1 MHGCVARYAAVCRGA
16 ALAGQVSNQDKIEKK
31 YLSLANQITTC
42 WRPIG
47 GFKKT
52 PSLPQLD
59 GSANSENPGHRAEAL
74 WPNLYTTP
82 FLGFYPGDRCREMKL
97 PSFSHRTNG
106 LTGPRFCSL
115 KNFPRQPRKPSS
127 TPPKCAQDVSKL
139 PSDAGKL
146 PKQLRKLRTT
156 ASQSCRSDKQ
166 SPKKAS
172 QAPQQASQ
180 APVRLSQAPRRA

>member
-1 MHGCVARYAAVCRGA
+1 MQGCVARYAAVCRGA

-31 YLSLANQITTC
+31 YLSVANQITMC

-82 FLGFYPGDRCREMKL
+82 FLGFGPGDRCREMKL
-97 PSFSHRTNG
+97 PSFRHRTNG
-106 LTGPRFCSL
+106 LTVAHFTSL
-115 KNFPRQPRKPSS
+115 MNFPRLPRKR
-127 TPPKCAQDVSKL
+127 
-139 PSDAGKL
+139 PSDA
-146 PKQLRKLRTT
+146 PKVRPGCIQAPK
-156 ASQSCRSDKQ
+156 RS
-166 SPKKAS
+166 S
-172 QAPQQASQ
+172 QASKTAPQ
-180 APVRLSQAPRRA
+180 APVTPWLTQQRRSENELC